1 MLFLIYVNIHPK
13 HLKIQSLKFILYSF
27 YFFLFLL
34 NDLRIQSNGRFE
46 IKSIKNQLEIYLYI
60 IIDLF
65 ITNSPF
71 LSLNEVLKLVRMSKK
86 KNIVTKVE
94 KLSKS
99 SDSILSNTKNL
110 IKIIFTTEL
119 SLFK

>member
-1 MLFLIYVNIHPK
+1 LLFLIYVNIHPK
-13 HLKIQSLKFILYSF
+13 HLKIHSLKFILYSF

-110 IKIIFTTEL
+110 IKIVFTTEL